1 MKIRSARCLKGTAK
15 VPGDKS
21 ISHRAALIASLAD
34 GVSVIENF
42 STSQDCA
49 STLSCL
55 SEVGVK
61 IDKDE
66 TTIRIQGGHFHQPA
80 RTLDCGNSGSTMRM
94 IAGLLAAQ
102 GFESTLIGDASLNA
116 RPMGRITHPLEQMG
130 AQLRTSNG
138 YPPVHIHGSNHLKSI
153 SYEMPVASAQV
164 KTAILLAGLKAQGR
178 TLVIETQ
185 HTRDHTERMLR
196 WFGVPV
202 DATDEAG
209 RATSAVDGPVSFNAT
224 DLRVPGDFSS
234 AAYLICAA
242 TLLRGSE
249 LEIKDVG
256 LNPTRTKLLDVLQ
269 FVGADIQTLD
279 TREQC
284 KEPIG
289 TIRVRGTEVQ
299 RSSTNVIERETSA
312 ALIDELPLLAV
323 VGSQVPGGLIFK
335 NAGEL
340 RVKET
345 DRIAATVNNLR
356 AMGAEVEEFDDGLA
370 VNGPA
375 DLTGAPI
382 ESFGDHRIA
391 MAFSVAALIA
401 RGESEIVDSEC
412 VSVSFPSFFANLEL
426 LIER

>member
-1 MKIRSARCLKGTAK
+1 MKIRSARRLKGTTR

-21 ISHRAALIASLAD
+21 ISHRAALIASLAE
-34 GVSVIENF
+34 GASVIENF

-49 STLSCL
+49 ATLSCL
-55 SEVGVK
+55 SQLGVK
-61 IDKDE
+61 IDKDG
-66 TTIRIQGGHFHQPA
+66 TTIRIQGCHFHQPA
-80 RTLDCGNSGSTMRM
+80 TTLDCANSGSTMRM

-102 GFESTLIGDASLNA
+102 NFESTLIGDASLIA
-116 RPMGRITHPLEQMG
+116 RPMGRIAGPLAQMG
-130 AQLRTSNG
+130 AQLRTNNG
-138 YPPVHIHGSNHLKSI
+138 YPPVYIHGSNDLKSI
-153 SYEMPVASAQV
+153 NYEMPVGSAQV

-178 TLVIETQ
+178 TLVIER
-185 HTRDHTERMLR
+185 HRTRDHTERLLK

-202 DATDEAG
+202 EVTDEAG
-209 RATSAVDGPVSFNAT
+209 QATSAVDGRVSFNAT
-224 DLRVPGDFSS
+224 DVRVPGDFSS

-242 TLLRGSE
+242 ALLPGSE

-256 LNPTRTKLLDVLQ
+256 LNPTRTKLLDVLRS
-269 FVGADIQTLD
+269 VGADIQTFD

-284 KEPIG
+284 NEAIG
-289 TIRVRGTEVQ
+289 TISVRGTELQ
-299 RSSTNVIERETSA
+299 RGSTNVIERETSA

-345 DRIAATVNNLR
+345 DRIAAATKNLR

-370 VNGPA
+370 ISGPA
-375 DLTGAPI
+375 GLTGSSL

-401 RGESEIVDSEC
+401 SGESEIVDREC
-412 VSVSFPSFFANLEL
+412 VSISFPDFFATLESL
-426 LIER
+426 VER